1 MASNWEGVAS
11 SVVSDCVGR
20 FGVMNSAIRSLTGRS
35 AHGPA
40 YTVELMPGDNLTLHQ
55 ELARVPAGSIL
66 VVDAG
71 GLTERAVWGEVMTI
85 AAMERGLRGVVIDGA
100 IRDIVAI
107 SALGFPVFARGTVPA
122 GPHKSGGGR
131 AGVAISCG
139 GAVVRPGDLIV
150 ADLDGVAVVAADEA
164 EAVFADVQQRLA
176 VEQTWIGRIRE
187 GHSSV
192 EVLGLLSGRGD
203 DAAGADPRRG

>member
-1 MASNWEGVAS
+1 MASDWEGIAS

-20 FGVMNSAIRSLTGRS
+20 FGVMDSAIRSLTGRDM
-35 AHGPA
+35 HGPA

-71 GLTERAVWGEVMTI
+71 GLTERAVWGEVMTV
-85 AAMERGLRGVVIDGA
+85 AAMERGIGGVVIDGA

-107 SALGFPVFARGTVPA
+107 SALGFPVYARGTVPA

-131 AGVAISCG
+131 SGIPISCG
-139 GAVVRPGDLIV
+139 GAVVRPGDMIIG
-150 ADLDGVAVVAADEA
+150 DLDGVAVAAVGELDVVLDE
-164 EAVFADVQQRLA
+164 VRRRLA
-176 VEQTWIGRIRE
+176 MEQKWIEQIRAGR
-187 GHSSV
+187 SST
-192 EVLGLLSGRGD
+192 EVLGLPGRRD
-203 DAAGADPRRG
+203 DATGANPRRG